1 MNRCGIPMR
10 EKEVAQPVGVGLVFV
25 ADDTDG
31 LERRRLGG
39 LPIGQDLAH
48 RQVQPSLG
56 QAPGTRM

>member
-1 MNRCGIPMR
+1 MR